1 MRKPRNSPPK
11 PQASHVQVSLT
22 GQGGSL
28 LLRRGRILDVFS
40 GDVHPADI
48 LILGREIVAVGDG
61 FYRADRVVDCTG
73 KVILPGFIDG
83 HIHIESSM
91 LQPSEFCRL
100 ALPHGTTGVVC
111 DPHEIANVLGM
122 KGIDY
127 LLRATE
133 DLPLDF
139 YFMAPSCVPATLM
152 ETSGAIIGVKE
163 IRALLKLPRVLGLAE
178 FMNFPGVIS
187 EDPDAKAKLDAAR
200 EAGKPI
206 DGHAP
211 GLRGNALQAYVNAG
225 VGSDH
230 ECTTREEAREKLRA
244 GMRIMMREGS
254 AARNMNALLP
264 ILHAC
269 NSRRCMFVSDDRH
282 PVELMQEGHLDAVL
296 RKALAL
302 GLDAV
307 SAVQMVTLNV
317 AEYFGLK
324 KQGAIAPGFVA
335 DLTIVGNL
343 EQFQVTDVIKS
354 GKTVVTGGRLQ
365 VQLAGHQDKSVLK
378 SMNPRT
384 FTAKDFVIP
393 AKVGE
398 ARVIRLVPDQIV
410 TTTWLAQPRVERKQ
424 VVADTERDILKLAV
438 IERHRKTGN
447 VGLGLVAGFGMKK
460 GALASSVAHD
470 SHNIIVVGTNDKDM
484 LVAAKRL
491 VAIGGGFVA
500 ATKGKVV
507 AEVPLAIAGLMSEK
521 PAEEVVAQVN
531 AIMKTARNWGVRL
544 NNPFAALSFLA
555 LPVIPELKLT
565 DKGLVDVNQFKV
577 VPLWAD

>member
-1 MRKPRNSPPK
+1 MRKPRSSPPK
-11 PQASHVQVSLT
+11 PQVSRIQVSLT

-48 LILGREIVAVGDG
+48 LILGKEIAAVGDG
-61 FYRADRVVDCTG
+61 YYRADKVIDCSG

-100 ALPHGTTGVVC
+100 ALLHGTTGVVC

-127 LLRATE
+127 LLKATAE
-133 DLPLDF
+133 LPLDF
-139 YFMAPSCVPATLM
+139 YFMAPSCVPATSM
-152 ETSGAIIGVKE
+152 ETSGAVISVRE
-163 IRALLKLPRVLGLAE
+163 IAALLKSPRVLGLAE
-178 FMNFPGVIS
+178 FMNFPGVIG

-200 EAGKPI
+200 AAGKPI

-211 GLRGNALQAYVNAG
+211 GLRGNALQAYINAG

-230 ECTTREEAREKLRA
+230 ECTAREEAREKLRG
-244 GMRIMMREGS
+244 GMRIMIREGS
-254 AARNMNALLP
+254 AARNMTALLP
-264 ILHAC
+264 IVNVC
-269 NSRRCMFVSDDRH
+269 NARRCMFVSDDRH
-282 PVELMQEGHLDAVL
+282 PVELLQEGHLDAVL

-324 KQGAIAPGFVA
+324 KQGAIAPGFAA
-335 DLTIVGNL
+335 DLTIVNNL
-343 EQFQVTDVIKS
+343 EQLQVTDVIKS
-354 GKTVVTGGRLQ
+354 GKPVVTGGKFQ
-365 VQLAGHQDKSVLK
+365 VQLAGYQDKNVLK
-378 SMNPRT
+378 SMNPAA
-384 FTAKDFVIP
+384 FSAKDFVIP
-393 AKVGE
+393 AKGREV
-398 ARVIRLVPDQIV
+398 RVIRLVPDQIV
-410 TTTWLAQPRVERKQ
+410 TSTWLAQPKVERKQ
-424 VVADTERDILKLAV
+424 VVADIDRDILKLAV
-438 IERHRKTGN
+438 IERHRKTGRI
-447 VGLGLVAGFGMKK
+447 GLGLVAGFGMKK

-484 LVAAKRL
+484 FVAAKRL

-500 ATKGKVV
+500 VAKGKVV
-507 AEVPLAIAGLMSEK
+507 AEVPLAIAGLMSER
-521 PAEEVVAQVN
+521 PAEEVVAQLN

-577 VPLWAD
+577 VSLWSD